1 VIETGPGP
9 RPFGTIVAARWRT
22 GDLITLEAIALQYRN
37 STGSRREDER
47 R

>member
-9 RPFGTIVAARWRT
+9 RPFVTIVAARWRT

-37 STGSRREDER
+37 SPGSRR
-47 R
+47 